1 MKSSGSRFFLVPVAA
16 GVLALVMACGAKKP
30 PAPVEP
36 TNSDD
41 AGTDAAPEPPPPPKS
56 LFEKVGKKEGL
67 TKVVDSFVKNLAAD
81 PRVNK
86 SFGKLKAPQVEKYKA
101 AMVEQLCELAGGD
114 CKNDEKALKE
124 LHKPLKLTE
133 KQFEGFVDDLKNALA
148 ENTVAEEDIAELLGK
163 LAPKRDEIVEPA
175 KKK

>member
-1 MKSSGSRFFLVPVAA
+1 MKSSSRFILVSVAA
-16 GVLALVMACGAKKP
+16 GALALLMACGAKKP
-30 PAPVEP
+30 PPPVEP
-36 TNSDD
+36 SNPDD
-41 AGTDAAPEPPPPPKS
+41 AGADVAPEPPPPPKS

-67 TKVVDSFVKNLAAD
+67 TKVVDSFVKNMVAD

-86 SFGKLKAPQVEKYKA
+86 AFGKLKGPQVEKYKA

-163 LAPKRDEIVEPA
+163 LAPKRDEIVEPT

>member
-16 GVLALVMACGAKKP
+16 GILALMMACGAKKP

-67 TKVVDSFVKNLAAD
+67 TKIVDSFVKNLAAD

-101 AMVEQLCELAGGD
+101 AMVEQLCEFAGGD

-124 LHKPLKLTE
+124 LHKPLKFTE